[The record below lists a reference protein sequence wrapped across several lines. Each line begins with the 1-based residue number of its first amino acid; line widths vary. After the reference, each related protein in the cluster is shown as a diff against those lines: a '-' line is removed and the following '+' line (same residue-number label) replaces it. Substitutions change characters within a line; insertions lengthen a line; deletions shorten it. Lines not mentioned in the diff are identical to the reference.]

1 MFKKILIQNGLT
13 RDMGDFVKSSFG
25 NIIEWYDFTIYGLFA
40 LQIAKS
46 FFPND
51 NRLISLI
58 LIFATFAIGF
68 LARPLGSLIFG
79 VLGDNYGKSY
89 AVNLS
94 IWLMAIPTMLIGI
107 LPSYQQIGILA
118 PILLVVLRICQ
129 GISAGGQ
136 FSGLITIAVE
146 KYRSNRSL
154 LVSLVYSIS
163 VMGCFAAS
171 LIGYLSITVINLFT
185 PESLF
190 IKSLVWRVPFVLS
203 IVLFYFYHKMVPHIE
218 KESVAKKINFK
229 FTDIMKEQPSTFFC
243 MLILSLSTGMI
254 YYTLFTYLV
263 TYMQLHEGLSKQMA
277 FFVMN
282 GILALSVI
290 LYPTFGYL
298 ANNSINRVRF
308 AQYYCVC
315 LLIAGVLFNLH
326 VLNPY
331 YGLLSIILM
340 VIFFCAVTSY
350 TTSYFAEVFTKKYR
364 MTACSLS
371 FNGGM
376 SIAGCAPLLAELF
389 SSQSRFGLSFF
400 LVIISSLMLVTLLIL
415 SKITKPRIVLVPYN
429 AM

>member
-79 VLGDNYGKSY
+79 ILGDNYGKSY

-203 IVLFYFYHKMVPHIE
+203 IVLFYFYHKMVPHVE
-218 KESVAKKINFK
+218 KESVAKKITFK

-298 ANNSINRVRF
+298 ANNSINRVRV
-308 AQYYCVC
+308 AQCYCVC

-350 TTSYFAEVFTKKYR
+350 TTSYFAEVFAKKYR

-415 SKITKPRIVLVPYN
+415 SKIIKPKIVLVPYN

>member
-13 RDMGDFVKSSFG
+13 RDMGDFIKSSFG

-79 VLGDNYGKSY
+79 ILGDNYGKSY

-94 IWLMAIPTMLIGI
+94 IWLMAIPTMLIGV

-118 PILLVVLRICQ
+118 PVLLVVLRICQ

-146 KYRSNRSL
+146 KYSSNRSL

-163 VMGCFAAS
+163 VIGCFAAS
-171 LIGYLSITVINLFT
+171 LIGYLSITIINLFT

-190 IKSLVWRVPFVLS
+190 IKSLIWRVPFVLS

-218 KESVAKKINFK
+218 KELVAEKISFK
-229 FTDIMKEQPSTFFC
+229 FTDIMKEQPSRFFC
-243 MLILSLSTGMI
+243 MLVLSLSTGMI

-263 TYMQLHEGLSKQMA
+263 TYMQLHAGLSKQMA

-282 GILALSVI
+282 GILAISVI

-298 ANNSINRVRF
+298 ANNSINRVQV
-308 AQYYCVC
+308 AQRYCLC
-315 LLIAGVLFNLH
+315 LLVAGVLFNLH

-331 YGLLSIILM
+331 YGLMSIVLM

-350 TTSYFAEVFTKKYR
+350 TTSYFAEVFAKKYR

-389 SSQSRFGLSFF
+389 SSQSRFGLSYFI
-400 LVIISSLMLVTLLIL
+400 VIISCFMFATLLAL
-415 SKITKPRIVLVPYN
+415 RKIMKPRIVLVSHN
-429 AM
+429 AK

>member
-1 MFKKILIQNGLT
+1 
-13 RDMGDFVKSSFG
+13 
-25 NIIEWYDFTIYGLFA
+25 
-40 LQIAKS
+40 
-46 FFPND
+46 
-51 NRLISLI
+51 
-58 LIFATFAIGF
+58 
-68 LARPLGSLIFG
+68 
-79 VLGDNYGKSY
+79 
-89 AVNLS
+89 
-94 IWLMAIPTMLIGI
+94 MAIPTMLIGI

-171 LIGYLSITVINLFT
+171 LIGYLSITAINLFT

-218 KESVAKKINFK
+218 KESVEKKINFK

-298 ANNSINRVRF
+298 ANNSINRVRV
-308 AQYYCVC
+308 AQCYCVC

-350 TTSYFAEVFTKKYR
+350 TTSYFAEVFAKKYR

>member
-1 MFKKILIQNGLT
+1 MFRKFLNRNGLT
-13 RDMGDFVKSSFG
+13 SEMSDFIKSSFG

-51 NRLISLI
+51 NRLISLM

-79 VLGDNYGKSY
+79 ILGDNYGKSY

-118 PILLVVLRICQ
+118 PILLIILRICQ

-136 FSGLITIAVE
+136 FSGLITIAFE
-146 KYRSNRSL
+146 KYRSNSSL

-171 LIGYLSITVINLFT
+171 LIGYLSITIISLFT
-185 PESLF
+185 PDSLF
-190 IKSLVWRVPFVLS
+190 IKSLIWRIPFILS

-218 KESVAKKINFK
+218 KESVVKKISFK
-229 FTDIMKEQPSTFFC
+229 FTDILKEQPSTFFC
-243 MLILSLSTGMI
+243 MLALSLSTGMI

-263 TYMQLHEGLSKQMA
+263 TYMQLHAGLSKQMA

-282 GILALSVI
+282 DILALSVI

-298 ANNSINRVRF
+298 ANNSVNRIRVARI
-308 AQYYCVC
+308 YSLC
-315 LLIAGVLFNLH
+315 LLVMAALFNLH
-326 VLNPY
+326 LLNQF
-331 YGLLSIILM
+331 YGLLCIILM
-340 VIFFCAVTSY
+340 VVFFCAVTSY
-350 TTSYFAEVFTKKYR
+350 TTSYFAEVFAKKYR

-389 SSQSRFGLSFF
+389 SSKSSLGLSFF
-400 LVIISSLMLVTLLIL
+400 IMIITCLMLVSLSIL
-415 SKITKPRIVLVPYN
+415 SKIIKPKVVLVPHH
-429 AM
+429 AK

>member
-1 MFKKILIQNGLT
+1 
-13 RDMGDFVKSSFG
+13 
-25 NIIEWYDFTIYGLFA
+25 
-40 LQIAKS
+40 
-46 FFPND
+46 
-51 NRLISLI
+51 
-58 LIFATFAIGF
+58 
-68 LARPLGSLIFG
+68 
-79 VLGDNYGKSY
+79 
-89 AVNLS
+89 
-94 IWLMAIPTMLIGI
+94 
-107 LPSYQQIGILA
+107 
-118 PILLVVLRICQ
+118 
-129 GISAGGQ
+129 
-136 FSGLITIAVE
+136 
-146 KYRSNRSL
+146 
-154 LVSLVYSIS
+154 
-163 VMGCFAAS
+163 
-171 LIGYLSITVINLFT
+171 
-185 PESLF
+185 
-190 IKSLVWRVPFVLS
+190 
-203 IVLFYFYHKMVPHIE
+203 MVPHIE
-218 KESVAKKINFK
+218 KESVAKKSSFK

-298 ANNSINRVRF
+298 ANNSINRVRV
-308 AQYYCVC
+308 AQCYCVC

-350 TTSYFAEVFTKKYR
+350 TTSYFAEVFAKKYR

-415 SKITKPRIVLVPYN
+415 NKITKPRIVLVPYN

>member
-13 RDMGDFVKSSFG
+13 RDMGDFIKSSFG

-79 VLGDNYGKSY
+79 ILGDNYGKSY

-94 IWLMAIPTMLIGI
+94 IWLMAIPTMLIGV

-118 PILLVVLRICQ
+118 PVLLVVLRICQ

-146 KYRSNRSL
+146 KYSSNRSL

-163 VMGCFAAS
+163 VIGCFAAS
-171 LIGYLSITVINLFT
+171 LIGYLSITIISLFT

-190 IKSLVWRVPFVLS
+190 IKSLIWRVPFVLS
-203 IVLFYFYHKMVPHIE
+203 IVLFYFYHKMVPHVE
-218 KESVAKKINFK
+218 KELVAEKISFK
-229 FTDIMKEQPSTFFC
+229 FTDILKEQPSRFFC

-298 ANNSINRVRF
+298 ANNSINRVQV
-308 AQYYCVC
+308 AQRYCLC
-315 LLIAGVLFNLH
+315 LLVAGVLFNLH

-331 YGLLSIILM
+331 YGLMSIVLM

-350 TTSYFAEVFTKKYR
+350 TTSYFAEVFAKKYR

-389 SSQSRFGLSFF
+389 SSQSRFGLSYFI
-400 LVIISSLMLVTLLIL
+400 VIISCFMFATLLAL
-415 SKITKPRIVLVPYN
+415 RKIMKPRIVLVPYN
-429 AM
+429 AK